1 MIKYDEDHK
10 QSKCSCDVCD
20 FINARPIELERNGV
34 QLVTV
39 RIKVNNVCVG
49 KKVAVAAIIYD
60 QFHRILAFKGFITM
74 IREKDECG
82 KDKCGTIERKI
93 VFVLPD
99 EDECSPL
106 ELEACT
112 IANYIYPCE
121 PVK

>member
-1 MIKYDEDHK
+1 MIKYDSDHK

-39 RIKVNNVCVG
+39 KIKVNNVCIG

-82 KDKCGTIERKI
+82 KDECGTIERKI

-99 EDECSPL
+99 EDECNPI

>member
-1 MIKYDEDHK
+1 MIKYDNDHK
-10 QSKCSCDVCD
+10 QSKCSCDICD
-20 FINARPIELERNGV
+20 YINAKPIELERNGV

-39 RIKVNNVCVG
+39 KIKVNNVCIG

-74 IREKDECG
+74 IHEKDECR
-82 KDKCGTIERKI
+82 KEECGTIERKI

-99 EDECSPL
+99 EDECNPL